1 MAQKME
7 FTDLAAQQL
16 RIKAEIDAGIQRVLA
31 HGKYILGPEV
41 SELEERLSEFTG
53 AKYCITCANGT
64 DALQIAQMAIGIGV
78 GDEVILPGFTY
89 IATAETI
96 ALLGATPV
104 YVDVDPQTY
113 NIDVSQ
119 IEAAITPKTK
129 AIIPVSLYGQCA
141 EYEAINAIAKK
152 RGLVVIEDAAQSLG
166 ASVNGVRSGNA
177 TTISCTSFFPSKPLG
192 CYGDGGAIFTND
204 EELAKVIRQIARH
217 GQDRRYHHIRVGV
230 NSRLDT
236 LQAAILLPKLALLD
250 EEVGLRNKVADQY
263 SSLLKD
269 VGISTTP
276 VVRAGVISAWAQYT
290 VQVENRDAVQQAL
303 QNEGIPTAVHY
314 PIPLNKQPAVRN
326 DAIHLPVGDAIAS
339 KVMSLPMHPYLT
351 DVQLSAVAA
360 ALAKAINL

>member
-1 MAQKME
+1 M
-7 FTDLAAQQL
+7 
-16 RIKAEIDAGIQRVLA
+16 
-31 HGKYILGPEV
+31 
-41 SELEERLSEFTG
+41 
-53 AKYCITCANGT
+53 
-64 DALQIAQMAIGIGV
+64 
-78 GDEVILPGFTY
+78 
-89 IATAETI
+89 
-96 ALLGATPV
+96 
-104 YVDVDPQTY
+104 
-113 NIDVSQ
+113 
-119 IEAAITPKTK
+119 
-129 AIIPVSLYGQCA
+129 
-141 EYEAINAIAKK
+141 
-152 RGLVVIEDAAQSLG
+152 
-166 ASVNGVRSGNA
+166 
-177 TTISCTSFFPSKPLG
+177 
-192 CYGDGGAIFTND
+192 
-204 EELAKVIRQIARH
+204 
-217 GQDRRYHHIRVGV
+217 
-230 NSRLDT
+230 
-236 LQAAILLPKLALLD
+236 PKLALLD